1 MIADSANQNWEKF
14 SVFRVISD
22 HKPMPGFRLVMQLAP
37 ARESIS
43 RIAAARSR
51 SQDPLDPAL
60 SRAILRAGLGLL
72 QSRLI
77 SFVYANTEEVL
88 LLIREDAVTRLGNS
102 NVVYEHVLSSFASRL
117 SLLLGEEVIVRGQI
131 YEFPDLGIVRRAFL
145 SALDWVEEA
154 APTRASTRVSDQMR
168 GAGRAPDPLV
178 LRSIEGQHNLI
189 RNAGVDLESLPS
201 WWWRGIAARFR
212 RDGGVELHDDLPSGQ
227 PFAELVSD

>member
-1 MIADSANQNWEKF
+1 MTPDSANQNWEKF

-43 RIAAARSR
+43 RIAATRAR

-60 SRAILRAGLGLL
+60 SQAVLRAGVGLL
-72 QSRLI
+72 QSQLL

-88 LLIREDAVTRLGNS
+88 VLVREDAVGRLGNS
-102 NVVYEHVLSSFASRL
+102 NVVYEHVLSQFASRL
-117 SLLLGEEVIVRGQI
+117 SLIVGEEVIVRGQI
-131 YEFPDLGIVRRAFL
+131 YEFPDLGIVRRAFVA
-145 SALDWVEEA
+145 ALDWVEES
-154 APTRASTRVSDQMR
+154 APARASIRVSDQMR
-168 GAGRAPDPLV
+168 GTGRAPDPLV

-189 RNAGVDLESLPS
+189 RNAGIDLESLPG

-212 RDGGVELHDDLPSGQ
+212 RDGGVDLHDELPGGEKFS
-227 PFAELVSD
+227 ALVAD